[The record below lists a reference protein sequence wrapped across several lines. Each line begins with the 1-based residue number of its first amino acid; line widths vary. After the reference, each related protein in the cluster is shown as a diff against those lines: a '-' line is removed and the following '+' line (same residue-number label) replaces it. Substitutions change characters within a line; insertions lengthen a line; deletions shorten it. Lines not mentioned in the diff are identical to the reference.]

1 MEERLNELVQNE
13 VFMKRLLALETDV
26 EVQALLAENDVEL
39 SLDEIKFIKKQVEA
53 RLNGQEELDE
63 EDLANVVGGSVT
75 AAIAI
80 IGAVVDGIIKLGDS
94 VHKWTNGTW

>member
-1 MEERLNELVQNE
+1 MQERLNELVQNE
-13 VFMKRLLALETDV
+13 VFMKRLLAL

-63 EDLANVVGGSVT
+63 EDLANVVGGSAT
-75 AAIAI
+75 AAII
-80 IGAVVDGIIKLGDS
+80 TAVVAGIVKLGNA

>member
-1 MEERLNELVQNE
+1 MQERLNELVQNE
-13 VFMKRLLALETDV
+13 VVMKRLLALDTDV

-63 EDLANVVGGSVT
+63 EDLANVVGGSAT
-75 AAIAI
+75 AAII
-80 IGAVVDGIIKLGDS
+80 TTVVAGIVKLGNA

>member
-1 MEERLNELVQNE
+1 MQERLNELVQNE

-63 EDLANVVGGSVT
+63 EDLANVVGGSAT
-75 AAIAI
+75 AAII
-80 IGAVVDGIIKLGDS
+80 TAVVAGIVKLGNA

>member
-1 MEERLNELVQNE
+1 MQERLNELVQNE
-13 VFMKRLLALETDV
+13 VFMKRLLALDTDV

-63 EDLANVVGGSVT
+63 EDLANVVGGSAT
-75 AAIAI
+75 AAI
-80 IGAVVDGIIKLGDS
+80 LS
-94 VHKWTNGTW
+94 LQW

>member
-1 MEERLNELVQNE
+1 MQERLNELVQNE
-13 VFMKRLLALETDV
+13 VFMKRLLALDTDV

-53 RLNGQEELDE
+53 RLNGQEELD
-63 EDLANVVGGSVT
+63 VVGGSAT
-75 AAIAI
+75 AAII
-80 IGAVVDGIIKLGDS
+80 TAVVAGIVKLGNA

>member
-1 MEERLNELVQNE
+1 MRERLNELVQNE
-13 VFMKRLLALETDV
+13 VFMKRLLALDTDV

-63 EDLANVVGGSVT
+63 EDLANVVGGSMIAV
-75 AAIAI
+75 AI
-80 IGAVVDGIIKLGDS
+80 IGAVVAGIVKLGDS
-94 VHKWTNGTW
+94 VHKWTNGKW